1 LNLASSKLKISA
13 ATCRACISRQ
23 LTPICRRKGGKRD
36 RTLLNH
42 GLIKALFYLCLPI
55 LAASFSTDVWHSS
68 SDGLRDGFAFEPS
81 SVAARS
87 SSCQSPASCS
97 DAFFCGSANSGSS
110 YLPAIPALR
119 CTSCGKSPVR
129 LAEPG
134 PEGTWACFFC
144 QTCGSSKNGLMRI
157 KGRCQ
162 VCKRRATFGH
172 TFQKPQHCKQHR
184 LAGELDTTN
193 KRCHVEGCGRQPSFG
208 NASIGVAVSCA
219 AHKHDTFVNLKGRL
233 CRHPEGCTK
242 APCFGFKGGV
252 PLFCADHKTS
262 KHVGLSQRARC
273 QSSGCGKTP
282 TFGDA
287 TARMIMFCKSHKRA
301 GDVDLRKARCQN
313 AEGCDRLARYGDA
326 ANQPRFCFEHHS
338 DGQVKHPLHCPT
350 GLYAFFLSWHVFL
363 CPPLMRCFQT
373 V

>member
-1 LNLASSKLKISA
+1 M
-13 ATCRACISRQ
+13 CRK
-23 LTPICRRKGGKRD
+23 KGGRRD
-36 RTLLNH
+36 RLFNNSL
-42 GLIKALFYLCLPI
+42 KVLFYLWSPI

-87 SSCQSPASCS
+87 SSCQSPASS
-97 DAFFCGSANSGSS
+97 DALWASANSGSS
-110 YLPAIPALR
+110 YFPAVGGLT
-119 CTSCGKSPVR
+119 CTCCGNSPVR

-134 PEGTWACFFC
+134 PEGTWASFFC
-144 QTCGSSKNGLMRI
+144 QNCGSNKNGLMRI
-157 KGRCQ
+157 RGRCQ
-162 VCKRRATFGH
+162 VCKRRATFGL

-208 NASIGVAVSCA
+208 NASTGVAVSCA

-262 KHVGLSQRARC
+262 KHIGLSQRSRC
-273 QSSGCGKTP
+273 QSSGCSKTP

-313 AEGCDRLARYGDA
+313 AEGCDRLARYGNA
-326 ANQPRFCFEHHS
+326 TNQPRFCFEHHS
-338 DGQVKHPLHCPT
+338 DGQVTFPLHALS
-350 GLYAFFLSWHVFL
+350 GSRLFFVLWHVLIMF
-363 CPPLMRCFQT
+363 PQT
-373 V
+373 CLKKRIRHGTLTYRATK